1 MGQLTDISVRSKREM
16 FGAIHIQSIY
26 LTSALQMAEI
36 GREKPHEVDDFWRK
50 SLNIKQIYFSAG
62 IFTHWWFRMLKIQ
75 RPCCASI
82 LLHSLASI
90 DSLLLGCIV
99 EAFARRFNDTEE
111 WRKKYN
117 CSLAFVV
124 FCLSIFFC
132 WCVCVLKI
140 YSRFWMSCEP
150 DINSFMKSLFFVVN
164 SVRILSSAN
173 GILDWQCLN
182 FMEPIYFLLYIY
194 IRIVLFLCCRRA
206 HKFLKYYY
214 VLLLFN
220 CCTFVVILCGDSQH
234 SSNVFIAT
242 IVIVRYKMRSNTRN
256 DYKQQKCK
264 LLNNCHNKAEIQNT
278 QAHSKSKWKTFL
290 FFSLSR
296 ENER

>member
-50 SLNIKQIYFSAG
+50 SLNIKQIYFSGG

-132 WCVCVLKI
+132 WCVCVYACSKFIAAFECPVNLI
-140 YSRFWMSCEP
+140 LIHLWNLCSLLLIPFVFWAVRMASWIGNVSISWSPFISC
-150 DINSFMKSLFFVVN
+150 
-164 SVRILSSAN
+164 
-173 GILDWQCLN
+173 
-182 FMEPIYFLLYIY
+182 YIY
-194 IRIVLFLCCRRA
+194 IFELFSFYVVVVHINSWNTTMCCS
-206 HKFLKYYY
+206 F
-214 VLLLFN
+214 
-220 CCTFVVILCGDSQH
+220 S
-234 SSNVFIAT
+234 IA
-242 IVIVRYKMRSNTRN
+242 
-256 DYKQQKCK
+256 
-264 LLNNCHNKAEIQNT
+264 
-278 QAHSKSKWKTFL
+278 AHS
-290 FFSLSR
+290 
-296 ENER
+296 